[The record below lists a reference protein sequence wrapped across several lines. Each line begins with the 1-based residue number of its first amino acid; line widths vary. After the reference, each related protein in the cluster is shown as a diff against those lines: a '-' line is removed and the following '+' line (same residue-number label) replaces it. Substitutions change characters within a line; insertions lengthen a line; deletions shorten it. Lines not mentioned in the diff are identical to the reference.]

1 MTLNELVVGV
11 MKHAKKHYEEDAWD
25 EIVECW
31 TSAEISNELQKQGIT
46 EAEKAIEHFGWIAK
60 VRDERRRDIE
70 AEAF

>member
-31 TSAEISNELQKQGIT
+31 SAAEISNELGGRGFT
-46 EAEKAIEHFGWIAK
+46 TLEEAIRHFGWIAK
-60 VRDERRRDIE
+60 IRDERRRDIE